1 MHIYAISKHGSVLI
15 VQMQLADVY
24 MHAVYVRNVTII
36 FCFCYIGACGK
47 VNVDGQ
53 DDGWSVGM

>member
-1 MHIYAISKHGSVLI
+1 MALYILI
-15 VQMQLADVY
+15 VQMQLADEY

-47 VNVDGQ
+47 ANVDDQ

>member
-1 MHIYAISKHGSVLI
+1 
-15 VQMQLADVY
+15 MQLADEY

-47 VNVDGQ
+47 ANVDDQ
-53 DDGWSVGM
+53 DDGWSVGMWGGIETAVGIRLYVD